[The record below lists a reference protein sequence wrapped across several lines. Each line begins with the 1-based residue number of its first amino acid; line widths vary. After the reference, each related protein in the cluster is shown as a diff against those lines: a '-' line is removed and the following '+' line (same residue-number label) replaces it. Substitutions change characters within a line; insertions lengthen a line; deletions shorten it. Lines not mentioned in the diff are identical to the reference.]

1 MIAALHF
8 GYPLRLIG
16 LAVPILLLIWVW
28 TRKGRR
34 VALPFDGA
42 QAGRGRWL
50 RTMIQGA
57 ESLPMLSFAVGVILL
72 AGPQKL
78 DAPKTKRSL
87 TNIQF
92 CVDISGSMTAEMG
105 DGTRYD
111 AAMKA
116 INSFLDYRKGDAF
129 ALTFFGN
136 NVLHWVPLTQ
146 DTSAFRCAPPFMDPS
161 LRNLPS
167 WFGGTEIG
175 KALKACR
182 EVLVSRE
189 EGDRMI
195 ILISDGQSWDLNGGQ
210 DMEVAKLLRESGIT
224 MYGIHVAGGEVPGT
238 VVNIAVETDGDF
250 FAADDPIALETIFKR
265 IDEMEAAK
273 LEKVAAEYIDDFEPW
288 CWAGGILLALHALL
302 QFFLRFTP
310 W

>member
-16 LAVPILLLIWVW
+16 LAIPLVILVWVW

-42 QAGRGRWL
+42 GVQRGTWL
-50 RTMIQGA
+50 RSTIQVA
-57 ESLPMLSFAVGVILL
+57 ETLPALSLAVAVILL

-92 CVDISGSMTAEMG
+92 CIDISGSMTAEFG
-105 DGTRYD
+105 DGSRYD
-111 AAMKA
+111 AAMKS
-116 INSFLDYRKGDAF
+116 INQFLDYRKGDAF

-146 DTSAFRCAPPFMDPS
+146 DTSAFRCAPPFMDPVDS
-161 LRNLPS
+161 NLPN
-167 WFGGTEIG
+167 WFNGTSIG
-175 KALKACR
+175 KALRACR

-195 ILISDGQSWDLNGGQ
+195 ILISDGYSSDLSGGQ

-224 MYGIHVAGGEVPGT
+224 MYGIHVADGEVPGT

-250 FAADDPIALETIFKR
+250 FAADDPVALDTIFQR
-265 IDEMEAAK
+265 IDEMEPAK

-288 CWAGGILLALHALL
+288 CWLGGILLALHALF